1 MSGLVLEF
9 EKLAFGR
16 KSKVRK
22 RIESE
27 TAKIRKSFRESL
39 AYGAS
44 GAVIAPLTR
53 RVYSNIEFKGKLP
66 KGGMFY
72 RIGKSKL
79 PTWIP
84 ATAAAGFIGAG
95 VLPYLRSSVEA
106 KRKERQLTKALVKTS
121 QHISPVV
128 FKAPHLRGGMR
139 ARIAEKSKSFASGL
153 LKKRQK
159 TGFLDPGEYRTTG
172 QLG

>member
-1 MSGLVLEF
+1 MNGLVLEF
-9 EKLAFGR
+9 EKIAFSR
-16 KSKVRK
+16 KSKVRR
-22 RIESE
+22 RIEAE

-39 AYGAS
+39 GYGAG
-44 GAVIAPLTR
+44 GALFAPLVR
-53 RVYSNIEFKGKLP
+53 LVHSNIEFKGKPP
-66 KGGMFY
+66 KGDMFY
-72 RIGKSKL
+72 RVGKRKV

-84 ATAAAGFIGAG
+84 ATAAAGFLGAG
-95 VLPYLRSSVEA
+95 MIPYLKSHVEA
-106 KRKERQLTKALVKTS
+106 KRKERQLTKQFTKKS

-159 TGFLDPGEYRTTG
+159 TGFLDPVSIG
-172 QLG
+172 